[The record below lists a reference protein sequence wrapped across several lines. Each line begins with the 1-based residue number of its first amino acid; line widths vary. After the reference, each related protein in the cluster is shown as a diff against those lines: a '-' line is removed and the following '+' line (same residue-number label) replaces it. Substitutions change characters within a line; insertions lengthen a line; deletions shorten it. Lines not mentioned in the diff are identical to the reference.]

1 MTAGEWKVKLRP
13 AGLLLACYFAG
24 PPLAHRWLDAPGAA
38 GGSVFPDIFQAALGT
53 AILYL
58 FFGLEEPLR
67 RELTERLGRRGQPRE
82 RTLELT
88 EKAAS
93 AAGYLCAAAL
103 LLPPLGGLFPN
114 SRLLGL
120 VKLCAVIYIAY
131 TSYAVWKLSEPF
143 LAYVPPPA
151 PAAAPEAPPA
161 AALGRCAKCGQ
172 QLDASMKACAF
183 CGQPL
188 P

>member
-1 MTAGEWKVKLRP
+1 MTVNEWKLKLRP
-13 AGLLLACYFAG
+13 AGLLLACYFSG

-38 GGSVFPDIFQAALGT
+38 GGSAFPDILQAALGA

-58 FFGLEEPLR
+58 FFGLEAPLR
-67 RELTERLGRRGQPRE
+67 GELTERLGRRGQPRE

-103 LLPPLGGLFPN
+103 LLPPLGGLFPH

-131 TSYAVWKLSEPF
+131 TSCVVWKLSEPF
-143 LAYVPPPA
+143 LADVPQRGPEG
-151 PAAAPEAPPA
+151 PEAPPA

-172 QLDASMKACAF
+172 QLDASMKVCAF